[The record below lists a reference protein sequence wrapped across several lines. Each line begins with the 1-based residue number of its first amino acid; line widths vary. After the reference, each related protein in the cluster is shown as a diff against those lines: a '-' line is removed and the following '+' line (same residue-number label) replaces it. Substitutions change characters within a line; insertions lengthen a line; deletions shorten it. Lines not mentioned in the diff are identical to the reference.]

1 MCHVLFQSLPII
13 LNHLPHYSKVILQI
27 TYFSILSSRQ
37 RSDGSMVLLVDT
49 NPDGEQ
55 SLLDEI
61 FQFIGAKPEEA
72 VSINHMTIM

>member
-1 MCHVLFQSLPII
+1 MV
-13 LNHLPHYSKVILQI
+13 
-27 TYFSILSSRQ
+27 LSSRQ
-37 RSDGSMVLLVDT
+37 RSDGSMALLVDT

-72 VSINHMTIM
+72 VRINHVTIM